1 MSSRKHM
8 VQPVGGWVVQG
19 GLSMSAAV
27 AVSDGAGPYYAPGI
41 AMPFD
46 GLVAKQ
52 APQGLETRGFKRA
65 VEYSE
70 IE

>member
-1 MSSRKHM
+1 MMSRRHL
-8 VQPVGGWVVQG
+8 VQPAGGMMGPG

-27 AVSDGAGPYYAPGI
+27 AVSDGAAPYYVPGI

-46 GLVAKQ
+46 GLVARQ

-65 VEYSE
+65 VEFSE
-70 IE
+70 AE